1 MSDKVKYR
9 TDSKGVK
16 VKLTFDEKN
25 KVWRSPSKEFD
36 QKPIPD
42 IRNKPEKEKK
52 DKRESNKPDVKYIYD
67 TSGKTN
73 KTIPLTKTKSP
84 KRLGSSRLAG
94 GGRATHG
101 YGKAYLKGGRVK

>member
-1 MSDKVKYR
+1 MA
-9 TDSKGVK
+9 TLTVK

-25 KVWRSPSKEFD
+25 KVWRSHSKEFD

-42 IRNKPEKEKK
+42 IGNKPEKEKK
-52 DKRESNKPDVKYIYD
+52 DS
-67 TSGKTN
+67 
-73 KTIPLTKTKSP
+73 
-84 KRLGSSRLAG
+84 

>member
-1 MSDKVKYR
+1 MVEKVKYEI
-9 TDSKGVK
+9 DSQGVK

-25 KVWRSPSKEFD
+25 KVWRSHSKEFD

-42 IRNKPEKEKK
+42 IRNKPEKE
-52 DKRESNKPDVKYIYD
+52 
-67 TSGKTN
+67 
-73 KTIPLTKTKSP
+73 
-84 KRLGSSRLAG
+84 G